1 MSLSAISFLV
11 LAYVLV
17 RVVIPLKTGVAVK
30 VLLILLNIAVAFK
43 YYILTD
49 IWSDFSDSEAPYYL
63 VAGLN
68 WLYLSL
74 LFLFV
79 CLVVRDLFLLVAWAW
94 TGIHSFFQ
102 ADEDEIKAR
111 KQKALVQGGTGS
123 FAFWAAWASLILA
136 GFSLYGGLKEP
147 EVRTTEIVWSQWP
160 SDLDGMTAV
169 QLSDLHVSP
178 LYPQSRTQSIVE
190 KVNALNADFIFLTGD
205 LLDGS
210 LEMRRK
216 DIEPLRGLKA
226 QYGVFGVLG
235 NHEYY
240 SDLEEW
246 IWFLTR
252 EIGIRMLVNSH
263 QVVNVQGWDIVVAGV
278 GDSGHARRFRAKR
291 PVADIDTALE
301 ETPLGCPVILLAHR
315 PDKAAE
321 YARAGAGVQLSGHTH
336 GGMIYGLKEIV
347 ARFNKGFVRGLYQ
360 VQDMIL
366 FVSSGAGMWNGFPFR
381 LGVPSEINRLV
392 FYSGSLRPMDSG
404 ENQ

>member
-1 MSLSAISFLV
+1 MGLRAISFLI

-17 RVVIPLKTGVAVK
+17 RLIIPLKTGVAVK
-30 VLLILLNIAVAFK
+30 VLLILLSIAVASK
-43 YYILTD
+43 YYILTNL
-49 IWSDFSDSEAPYYL
+49 WGNFSASEAPYYL
-63 VAGLN
+63 IAGFN

-79 CLVVRDLFLLVAWAW
+79 CLVIRDLFLLIAWAW
-94 TGIHSFFQ
+94 TGIDSFFQ
-102 ADEDEIKAR
+102 ADEAEVKTR
-111 KQKALVQGGTGS
+111 KQKALIQGLTTGR
-123 FAFWAAWASLILA
+123 FTFWLAWSSLILA

-160 SDLDGMTAV
+160 SDLDGLAAV
-169 QLSDLHVSP
+169 QLSDLHIST
-178 LYPQSRTQSIVE
+178 LYPQSRTRRIVE
-190 KVNALNADFIFLTGD
+190 KVNAINADFIFLTGD

-216 DIEPLRGLKA
+216 DIEPLRDLKA

-252 EIGIRMLVNSH
+252 DIGIRMLINNH
-263 QVVNVQGWDIVVAGV
+263 QVVNVQGWDIIVAGV
-278 GDSGHARRFRAKR
+278 GDSGHTRRLRAER
-291 PVADIDTALE
+291 PIADINMALE
-301 ETPLGCPVILLAHR
+301 DTPLGSPIILLAHR
-315 PDKAAE
+315 PDKANE
-321 YARAGAGVQLSGHTH
+321 YAGAGAGVQLSGHTH
-336 GGMIYGLKEIV
+336 GGMIYGLKEVV
-347 ARFNKGFVRGLYQ
+347 ARFNGGFVRGLYK

-392 FYSGSLRPMDSG
+392 FYSGSLWPMDSG
-404 ENQ
+404 EN